1 MKKKFIPMALMA
13 LAMGFTA
20 CSSDDTTANGGN
32 GQPSFAEGGY
42 VKMAINLPSTN
53 GSRAAN
59 DSFDDGLAAEYKVN
73 NATLVLFSGADEA
86 NATFHSAYKL
96 NVSMNK
102 DDEAQI
108 TSTTKIVSKIED
120 GATSGTKLYAYVV
133 LNDNGLLT
141 LDSNDATKLT
151 VNDVD
156 MADKTVAALQE
167 NVVEGGATKFN
178 ATGFLMDNAPL
189 ASMAGGTNNCSD
201 AKVTTL
207 VDFTDAVKKTQAEAE
222 SNPATEV
229 YVERAVAKV
238 TFEKGTNGT
247 LTGTDINGSAVDEG
261 KTYEIAGWDL
271 DVTNKSSYF
280 ARRYK
285 TDWNGLK
292 TGSSA
297 ITAPYR
303 FIGSSAVRTGKSL
316 YRTYWAEDPNYTHVT
331 PSTTAPLFNYLAADK
346 TDFTTAFGTDNPQYC
361 MENTFDVEDQTQ
373 NQTTRAIVK
382 VKLFGGN
389 DFYTFSGDKTYLYTE
404 TDMIKLV
411 KAAVIAYPEVEQ
423 WYKGLSTSETLDADK
438 VTVEF
443 DDRDANTGAVC
454 IKSVKVTIG
463 EKSQSYAKAEGDDA
477 DELNKLFGVQT
488 ITEYLGGYAYYPI
501 RIKHFGDDLTP
512 WNSDESTTKPSAGN
526 VYPENSAAN
535 YLGRYGVLRNNWYD
549 LSVASISGIGSAVV
563 PSLDPS
569 HNPDVT
575 PDDELYNYI
584 AVRINILSWAKRT
597 QSENL

>member
-73 NATLVLFSGADEA
+73 NATLVLFSGADETS
-86 NATFHSAYKL
+86 ATFHSAYKL

-120 GATSGTKLYAYVV
+120 GATSGSKLYAYVV

-151 VNDVD
+151 VNNVD
-156 MADKTVAALQE
+156 MAGQTVGALQE

-178 ATGFLMDNAPL
+178 TTGFLMDNAPL

-222 SNPATEV
+222 SNPATDV

-247 LTGTDINGSAVDEG
+247 LTGTDINGSAVDAD
-261 KTYEIAGWDL
+261 KTYEIVGWDL

-280 ARRYK
+280 ARRYN
-285 TDWNGLK
+285 TTWNGHK
-292 TGSSA
+292 TGKSDV
-297 ITAPYR
+297 TAPYR
-303 FIGSSAVRTGKSL
+303 FIGSSQVRSGKSL

-389 DFYTFSGDKTYLYTE
+389 DFYTFSGDKTYLYTKD
-404 TDMIKLV
+404 DMVKLV

-423 WYKGLSTSETLDADK
+423 WYKSLSTEETLDESK
-438 VTVEF
+438 VAVEF
-443 DDRDANTGAVC
+443 DNRDASTGAVC

-463 EKSQSYAKAEGDDA
+463 EEYKSYAKSDGDDA
-477 DELNKLFGVQT
+477 DKLNKLFGVQT
-488 ITEYLGGYAYYPI
+488 ITEYAGGFAYYPI

-512 WNSDESTTKPSAGN
+512 WNSNEGTTLPSAGN
-526 VYPENSAAN
+526 VYPDNSAAN